1 MNDVDNILTIDW
13 WWDEQEY
20 GIPSRRRLRRQ
31 REAYEEE
38 EREDRE
44 YDVIRD
50 YRRLSPLDGNVGR

>member
-1 MNDVDNILTIDW
+1 MSCEVENVMVVDQ

-20 GIPSRRRLRRQ
+20 GVPSKRRLRRM

-44 YDVIRD
+44 DE
-50 YRRLSPLDGNVGR
+50 